1 MRAQYTLRPHFCIK
15 KELQTG
21 FEPVTSSL
29 PRMRSTSWATAA
41 FILKRRRFSCLSTAF
56 LLSGRRGSNP
66 PPIAWKAIAL
76 PNELLPHLEFWYF
89 VGEGGLEPPNSSEDR
104 FTVCC
109 NCRYATPPV
118 WCPIAQYRER
128 RTPSRWRDSNP
139 RQADYKSATLPTE
152 LHRLLSTFQTTLS
165 FLELRLQ
172 KYYFFLNRQTFFEKK
187 HGAVY
192 NLLINKNL

>member
-1 MRAQYTLRPHFCIK
+1 MLTINFHILRGRVLPRPQKFCIK

-41 FILKRRRFSCLSTAF
+41 FYFEAWGFPLAPLRFYC
-56 LLSGRRGSNP
+56 LSGRRGSNP

-76 PNELLPHLEFWYF
+76 PNELLPLLCRL
-89 VGEGGLEPPNSSEDR
+89 VGKSGLEPLNSEEDR

-109 NCRYATPPV
+109 NCHYATSPLLSRCFPEGIT
-118 WCPIAQYRER
+118 WSFS
-128 RTPSRWRDSNP
+128 SRWRDSNP

-152 LHRLLSTFQTTLS
+152 LHRLSSIVKQLFSLK
-165 FLELRLQ
+165 LRLQ
-172 KYYFFLNRQTFFEKK
+172 RYYFFSIVQIFFSFFLN
-187 HGAVY
+187 H
-192 NLLINKNL
+192 